1 MQPLP
6 QYTVHKTLNRIISR
20 TFLAQFGLVSLGFPT
35 GWFGKEFWKLKK
47 GILNDWRREAS
58 LPRSAHPCL
67 ALLHTWTLEHLGS
80 CTLLL
85 WTHNTLLH
93 CICAWNW
100 VIDRMIS
107 ALLSVQHC
115 GEDCMRKCSHAWSGS
130 SADPWEN
137 SYPTLVNRLHKE
149 SASRPWRQI
158 RLPIQRETL
167 AAWERQHLLW
177 CGVDCPHSC
186 QAVQLLMGVTD
197 ITDEMNR
204 LVWFHIW

>member
-1 MQPLP
+1 MIWQRILKIEERNFEWLEKGSVTP
-6 QYTVHKTLNRIISR
+6 TLS
-20 TFLAQFGLVSLGFPT
+20 T
-35 GWFGKEFWKLKK
+35 
-47 GILNDWRREAS
+47 S
-58 LPRSAHPCL
+58 LPC
-67 ALLHTWTLEHLGS
+67 TLTHWNTGTLGQL

-186 QAVQLLMGVTD
+186 QS
-197 ITDEMNR
+197 NC
-204 LVWFHIW
+204 